1 MMAHI
6 GIIFFYRQ
14 NHNRPQAATSTGVRT
29 LTSWLWVHQ
38 PRAGDDGAEGDDGDE
53 GDEDVHQ
60 HRAAILGSREKHVNL
75 GDSVVIICELRCSIV
90 TNFVHDHQIIIFI
103 LFKCLLELLCLLSF
117 QIDFLFWPVA

>member
-1 MMAHI
+1 MMMAHI
-6 GIIFFYRQ
+6 GIISIFFQ
-14 NHNRPQAATSTGVRT
+14 NHHRPQAATSTGVRT

-38 PRAGDDGAEGDDGDE
+38 PRAGDDGAEGDD

-103 LFKCLLELLCLLSF
+103 LFKCLLEHLCHLSF